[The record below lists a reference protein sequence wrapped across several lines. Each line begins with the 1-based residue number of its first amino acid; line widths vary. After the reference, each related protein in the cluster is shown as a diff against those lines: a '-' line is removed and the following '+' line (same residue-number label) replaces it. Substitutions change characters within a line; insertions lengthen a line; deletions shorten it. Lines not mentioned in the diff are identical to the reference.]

1 MHEIVRRLGIV
12 AALALALFECL
23 YVAVLVGGF
32 VSLESPGDPI
42 SDPFFTMMELLI
54 LLIVPAMVIMMIA
67 VHAWA
72 PASRKP
78 YSLAAIVFAA
88 ILACLTSAVH
98 FSILVLGREPDLDVW
113 ARHLTF
119 EWPSIVYAL
128 DILAWDWFFAL
139 SVLFAAPVFRGSR
152 LASWVRYLLSQAEHW
167 HLRVWW
173 VLWWETCKSAI
184 LELSAMQAYSHSRR
198 CSLRCY
204 FGAHRNAVKLSRRIS
219 RTDQF
224 CLATPSLDGSL
235 RQVLARKVISATR
248 SHLQS

>member
-1 MHEIVRRLGIV
+1 MHEIVRRFGIV
-12 AALALALFECL
+12 SALALALFEFF
-23 YVAVLVGGF
+23 YVAVLVGGL

-72 PASRKP
+72 PASRKS

-98 FSILVLGREPDLDVW
+98 FSILVLGREPDLAVW
-113 ARHLTF
+113 ARHLSF

-139 SVLFAAPVFRGSR
+139 SVLFAVRVFRGSR
-152 LASWVRYLLSQAEHW
+152 LANWIRYLLIAS
-167 HLRVWW
+167 
-173 VLWWETCKSAI
+173 
-184 LELSAMQAYSHSRR
+184 
-198 CSLRCY
+198 
-204 FGAHRNAVKLSRRIS
+204 G
-219 RTDQF
+219 
-224 CLATPSLDGSL
+224 
-235 RQVLARKVISATR
+235 VLALAGLVGVVVGDMQIRNIGIVGYAGIFPFAALLIALLFWRTPKCGERLTEGRALR
-248 SHLQS
+248 PPFR